1 MRIRWGAAVAVAAL
15 TTVAAC
21 GTAALTDRRP
31 RATPPARPPH
41 PSADAAAPA
50 GDAGV
55 ADVLSALV
63 VAGRLAVRIA
73 SGPAPPSAVLLE
85 AATPTL
91 AAALGGPG
99 PWSPPPVTAVVLAE
113 TVDDLGPGR
122 VGVTVAV
129 AIGSRVRVLDELVV
143 ETAVGW
149 RVAEVVL

>member
-1 MRIRWGAAVAVAAL
+1 MRIRWSATVGVAAL

-21 GTAALTDRRP
+21 GTATLTDRRP
-31 RATPPARPPH
+31 PATPPSRPPA
-41 PSADAAAPA
+41 PPIAPA
-50 GDAGV
+50 GDPGV
-55 ADVLSALV
+55 ADVFSALV
-63 VAGRLAVRIA
+63 VAGRLAVRLA
-73 SGPAPPSAVLLE
+73 SGPAPPPAVLLD
-85 AATPTL
+85 AATPRL

-122 VGVTVAV
+122 VGVTVAL

-149 RVAEVVL
+149 RVAQVVL